1 MPVYPAEIEVTAR
14 HLHDLL
20 ASRKYVELEKIS
32 RGRRL
37 TANQLA
43 ESVRDY
49 GCSVASP
56 PEDLKLDVV
65 RVETTPDTWSVNVP
79 IFTTEEG
86 RSDLT
91 LEVTMTKTDEPF
103 CNVEI
108 DNLHVL

>member
-20 ASRKYVELEKIS
+20 ARREYFEMEMIS
-32 RGRRL
+32 GGRRL
-37 TANQLA
+37 TADQIS
-43 ESVRDY
+43 ESVQDY

-56 PEDLKLDVV
+56 PEDLLLDVV
-65 RVETTPDTWSVNVP
+65 KVKTTPDTWSVTVP

-91 LEVTMTKTDEPF
+91 LEVTMTKTDEPL